1 MNHPSVGLG
10 VIVTRGGE
18 VLLVR
23 RRNVHGDGTWS
34 TPGGHIDFGET
45 PEECA
50 AREVFEETGVTIAD
64 IAFRAM
70 TSDVF
75 HAQGRHY
82 VTLWFDARHVSG
94 EGIVEAPEEIAE
106 VGWFTWNALPAPLFL
121 CFENLLAG
129 RCYPRPAHPA
139 TG

>member
-1 MNHPSVGLG
+1 MNQPRVGLG
-10 VIVTRGGE
+10 VIVTRGSE

-45 PEECA
+45 PEDCA
-50 AREVFEETGVTIAD
+50 SREVFEETGVTISD

-70 TSDVF
+70 TNDVF
-75 HAQGRHY
+75 PAQGRHY

-94 EGIVEAPEEIAE
+94 EGVVGAPEEIAE
-106 VGWFTWNALPAPLFL
+106 VGWFTWKALPAPLFL
-121 CFENLLAG
+121 CFETLLAG